1 MYIASSAVLPTVTS
15 IHPTRL
21 FILSKSGV
29 LDELYANLV
38 HIQGDP
44 TLVIDQA
51 VFQLVA
57 LIGLEVALFVWNRID
72 YRSIDVEAMPASFD
86 LESFESDL
94 LFNLALIKWR
104 SYIKSGA
111 GGDEAGNEAGCKMYL
126 ERYVHLHRGGNKI
139 RNI

>member
-1 MYIASSAVLPTVTS
+1 MHIASSSVLPTVTS

-38 HIQGDP
+38 HMQGDP
-44 TLVIDQA
+44 SLVIDHS
-51 VFQLVA
+51 VFQLLSLV
-57 LIGLEVALFVWNRID
+57 GLEVALFVWNRID
-72 YRSIDVEAMPASFD
+72 YRSIDVDAMPSSLD

-104 SYIKSGA
+104 SYVKSVA
-111 GGDEAGNEAGCKMYL
+111 GRDEVGNEASCKMYL
-126 ERYVHLHRGGNKI
+126 ERYVHLHRGGKK
-139 RNI
+139 